1 MPQLAR
7 RASRLRDRGDGVLE
21 DQLILRAR
29 FEQQR
34 KLVEALNSAQQ
45 LRAVDEINRHRGF
58 LAARKIQKTILDVL
72 WRLL

>member
-1 MPQLAR
+1 M
-7 RASRLRDRGDGVLE
+7 RDGGNSVLE

-34 KLVEALNSAQQ
+34 KFVEALNSAQQ
-45 LRAVDEINRHRGF
+45 FRAVDEINRHRRF